1 MRQIRQVVEA
11 RIRYPGPVQSEMSK
25 GCEGMQTGE
34 AAVCNGAVILDV
46 EPFEADQVRDMVEA
60 IVVGKGIAE
69 P

>member
-1 MRQIRQVVEA
+1 
-11 RIRYPGPVQSEMSK
+11 MSK

-60 IVVGKGIAE
+60 IVVDKGIAE